1 VFGQW
6 TRSPFTAD
14 RIEYTCT
21 EQFMMAEKARL
32 FGDTEICQRILDTDS
47 PRSHKALGR
56 TVRGFV
62 EKVWNQNRED
72 IVYRGNIA
80 KFSQN
85 PDMLTQLLSTGDRV
99 LVEASPLDRIWGIG
113 LRGDD
118 PRASDPSQWA
128 GLNLLGEVLMRVRSE
143 LSGS

>member
-1 VFGQW
+1 MQHPEVEISTNRFVFFWTPPTVFGQW
-6 TRSPFTAD
+6 TRSLFTAD

-32 FGDTEICQRILDTDS
+32 FGDTEICQRIPDTDS

-56 TVRGFV
+56 TVRGFS

-99 LVEASPLDRIWGIG
+99 LV
-113 LRGDD
+113 
-118 PRASDPSQWA
+118 
-128 GLNLLGEVLMRVRSE
+128 
-143 LSGS
+143 